1 MAESNRVSL
10 IYVPEV
16 TLGTTPTNSSNWK
29 TFRFTGE
36 SLLPNYS
43 TKQSEEIRADRN
55 RSDVIQTS
63 ASVSGNVNF
72 ELSGATLDDFME
84 AVLGGTWTANVLKV
98 GTVKRSFSIEKQF
111 GDLAAGNKFDIF
123 KGMRIGELTLNL
135 AFDEIAKGAMT
146 FAGTGIADSATSLV
160 GTGTLAAAT
169 TTQPYNSTLD
179 VIDVEIDGVASS
191 LYFQNLNLSLNA
203 NLRAKTAIANLF
215 PFDQG
220 YGSAGCEISASCYFD
235 NRSLED
241 KVRSGAAFSLGFTVS
256 DGTYAYEILLPR
268 AFATQRGGLAATAV
282 NTDVLTDLTILGAYD
297 ETEAT
302 SIIITRTVP

>member
-43 TKQSEEIRADRN
+43 TKQSEEIRSDRN
-55 RSDVIQTS
+55 RGDVVQTS
-63 ASVSGNVNF
+63 ASVAGGINF
-72 ELSGATLDDFME
+72 ELSAVTLDDFME
-84 AVLGGTWTANVLKV
+84 AVLGGTWTTDVLKV

-111 GDLAAGNKFDIF
+111 GDLASGNKFDLF
-123 KGMRIGELTLNL
+123 KGMRCGELNL
-135 AFDEIAKGAMT
+135 ALVFDEIAKGSMT
-146 FAGTGIADSATSLV
+146 FAGTGIADAATSAV
-160 GTGTLAAAT
+160 GAGTLAAAT
-169 TTQPYNSTLD
+169 TTEPYNSTLD
-179 VIDVEIDGVASS
+179 VIDVEIDGVAAT
-191 LYFQNLNLSLNA
+191 LYFQNLNIALNA
-203 NLRAKTAIANLF
+203 NLRAKTAIASLF

-220 YGSAGCEISASCYFD
+220 YGSAGCEITASAYFD

-241 KVRSGAAFSLGFTVS
+241 KVRSGAAFSLSFTVT
-256 DGTYAYEILLPR
+256 DGAKSYTFLLPR

-282 NTDVLTDLTILGAYD
+282 DTDVLTDLTILGAYD
-297 ETEAT
+297 AASAS
-302 SIIITRTVP
+302 SIVITRVAA